1 MRKILLLL
9 LTCICICSCSDGN
22 AKYQT
27 DRVIAELEKYATKQS
42 PNELHAKILD
52 QTEYNDSLCVTHLT
66 LQTKSGI
73 ADNTWVNVE
82 IIVCKFEDGSN
93 KAYIGKPV
101 IRQFGMKTITN
112 QTYGNLFT
120 VDEAMKDAAKKAVIM
135 LGKEI

>member
-1 MRKILLLL
+1 MRKIFLLLL
-9 LTCICICSCSDGN
+9 AYICFCSCSDGN

-27 DRVIAELEKYATKQS
+27 DRVIAELEKYATDQS
-42 PNELHAKILD
+42 LNQLHAKILD

-66 LQTKSGI
+66 LQTQSGF
-73 ADNTWVNVE
+73 ADENWINVE
-82 IIVCKFEDGSN
+82 IIVCKFEDGSK

-101 IRQFGMKTITN
+101 IRQFGMETITN
-112 QTYGNLFT
+112 QTYGHLFT